1 MTEQNNVLSQAPV
14 APAKGRRGVRALAAL
29 ALTGLVAGG
38 AVFFSAGQ
46 SAFADRGPGMER
58 MGHGGHGGHG
68 EHGRGPGMMGGGM
81 MGGGMMGGGM
91 MGMMAGRHLDQ
102 MLNRVDA
109 TDEQRAKIRDI
120 SRAARNDVEKLTD
133 VLQPLRKSAVE
144 ALAAPTVDRAAVE
157 GIRTRLSGVTD
168 EISKRMTTAMLDV
181 AQVLTPEQRAKIG
194 EDMKSR
200 RHGQP
205 AK

>member
-58 MGHGGHGGHG
+58 MGHGGHG
-68 EHGRGPGMMGGGM
+68 EHGRGPGM

-91 MGMMAGRHLDQ
+91 MGMMAGRHLDH

-120 SRAARNDVEKLTD
+120 SRAARNDIEKLTD

>member
-1 MTEQNNVLSQAPV
+1 MTEQNDVLSQSPV
-14 APAKGRRGVRALAAL
+14 KSRRGFRALAAL

-38 AVFFSAGQ
+38 AVFFTAGQ

-58 MGHGGHGGHG
+58 MGHGGHGEYG
-68 EHGRGPGMMGGGM
+68 HGRGMMD
-81 MGGGMMGGGM
+81 GGM
-91 MGMMAGRHLDQ
+91 MGMMAGRHLER
-102 MLNRVDA
+102 MLDRVDA

-133 VLQPLRKSAVE
+133 VLQPLRKSALD

-157 GIRTRLSGVTD
+157 GVRTRLSGVTD
-168 EISKRMTTAMLDV
+168 EISKRMTAAMLDV
-181 AQVLTPEQRAKIG
+181 AQVLTPEQRAKIA
-194 EDMKSR
+194 EEMSSR
-200 RHGQP
+200 RRGHS

>member
-1 MTEQNNVLSQAPV
+1 MTEQNNVLSQAPS
-14 APAKGRRGVRALAAL
+14 AAIAAGPNKGRRGFRTLAAL

-46 SAFADRGPGMER
+46 SAFADRGPGMEH
-58 MGHGGHGGHG
+58 MGHGGHG
-68 EHGRGPGMMGGGM
+68 EHGRGPGMMGGGS
-81 MGGGMMGGGM
+81 MGGGM
-91 MGMMAGRHLDQ
+91 MGMMAGRHLDR
-102 MLNRVDA
+102 MLDRVDA

-120 SRAARNDVEKLTD
+120 SRAARNDIEKLTD
-133 VLQPLRKSAVE
+133 VLQPLRKSAVD

-194 EDMKSR
+194 QDMKSR

>member
-1 MTEQNNVLSQAPV
+1 MTEQNNVLSQATGAAPV
-14 APAKGRRGVRALAAL
+14 KGRRGVRTLAAL
-29 ALTGLVAGG
+29 ALTGLIAGG

-58 MGHGGHGGHG
+58 MGHGGHG
-68 EHGRGPGMMGGGM
+68 EHGRGAGMMGQGS
-81 MGGGMMGGGM
+81 MGGGM
-91 MGMMAGRHLDQ
+91 MGMMAGRHLDR
-102 MLNRVDA
+102 MLDRVDA

-133 VLQPLRKSAVE
+133 VLQPLRKSAVD
-144 ALAAPTVDRAAVE
+144 ALAAPTVDRATVE

-168 EISKRMTTAMLDV
+168 EISKRVTTAMLDV

>member
-1 MTEQNNVLSQAPV
+1 MTEQNNVLSQTPSAAIGAPN
-14 APAKGRRGVRALAAL
+14 KGRRSVRALAAL

-46 SAFADRGPGMER
+46 NAFADRGPSMEQ
-58 MGHGGHGGHG
+58 MGHG

-81 MGGGMMGGGM
+81 MGGGMMG
-91 MGMMAGRHLDQ
+91 MMAGRHLDH
-102 MLNRVDA
+102 MLDRVNA

-120 SRAARNDVEKLTD
+120 SRAARNDIEKLTD

>member
-1 MTEQNNVLSQAPV
+1 MTEQNNVLSQAPSA
-14 APAKGRRGVRALAAL
+14 APAKGRRGVRTLAAL

-46 SAFADRGPGMER
+46 NAFADRGPGMEQ
-58 MGHGGHGGHG
+58 MGHG
-68 EHGRGPGMMGGGM
+68 EHGHGP
-81 MGGGMMGGGM
+81 GMMGGGM
-91 MGMMAGRHLDQ
+91 MGMMAGRHLDH

-133 VLQPLRKSAVE
+133 VLQPLRKSALD
-144 ALAAPTVDRAAVE
+144 ALSAPTVDRAAVE

-168 EISKRMTTAMLDV
+168 EISKRVTTAMLDV
-181 AQVLTPEQRAKIG
+181 AQVLTPEQRAKIA

-200 RHGQP
+200 RRGQP

>member
-1 MTEQNNVLSQAPV
+1 MTEQSNVSSQAPV
-14 APAKGRRGVRALAAL
+14 ATPSASSGKGRRGVRTLAAL

-58 MGHGGHGGHG
+58 MGHGGHGEHGHG
-68 EHGRGPGMMGGGM
+68 PGA
-81 MGGGMMGGGM
+81 MGGGM
-91 MGMMAGRHLDQ
+91 MGMMAGRHLDR
-102 MLNRVDA
+102 MLERVDA

-120 SRAARNDVEKLTD
+120 SRSARNDVEKLTD
-133 VLQPLRKSAVE
+133 VLQPLRKSAVD
-144 ALAAPTVDRAAVE
+144 ALAAPTVDRATVE

-168 EISKRMTTAMLDV
+168 EISKRVTTAMLDV
-181 AQVLTPEQRAKIG
+181 AQVLTPEQRAKMA

-200 RHGQP
+200 RRGHHQ